1 MPITPARL
9 QDHIAMP
16 LSTLPVISL
25 ESPGLPGE
33 IGASLRQYG
42 FAMVSDFAID
52 PALIARAWSLTA
64 ELFALPEPQKLAW
77 HDPANAGARGYTP
90 FGREIAVAAPAPDL
104 KEFWHIGRDL
114 PPGHPLISRS
124 MPANLWPDRPQPFA
138 AAFRDTFIAL
148 YAAFEVTGARILAA
162 IASHL
167 GLPAD
172 HFAPQIAEGN
182 SVLRLLHY
190 PPQAGAPADALR
202 AAPHGDINLITL
214 LLGAEESGLE
224 LLGRNGEWIAVN
236 PPAGT
241 LVVNIGDM
249 LARLTGDALPSTIHR
264 VRNPAGPRAHLPRYS
279 MPFFLHLRG
288 DVRLE
293 PLPGFRP
300 PADGPADGDVVTADT
315 FLQQRLAQIGL
326 KG

>member
-1 MPITPARL
+1 
-9 QDHIAMP
+9 MP
-16 LSTLPVISL
+16 LSTLPATLLATLPVISL
-25 ESPGLPGE
+25 ESPALPGE

-42 FAMVSDFAID
+42 FAMVSDFGID
-52 PALIARAWSLTA
+52 ASLIARAWSLTA

-77 HDPANAGARGYTP
+77 HDPGNAGARGYTP

-114 PPGHPLISRS
+114 PAGHPLISPS
-124 MPANLWPDRPQPFA
+124 MPANIWPDRPEPFA
-138 AAFRDTFIAL
+138 RTFRETFTAL
-148 YAAFEVTGARILAA
+148 YTAFEAAGARILSA
-162 IASHL
+162 IATHL
-167 GLPAD
+167 GLPPA
-172 HFAPQIAEGN
+172 HFVPQIADGN

-190 PPQAGAPADALR
+190 PPQADAPADALR

-224 LLGRNGEWIAVN
+224 LLGRNGDWIAVT
-236 PPAGT
+236 PPPGA

-249 LARLTGDALPSTIHR
+249 LARVTGDALPSTIHR

-288 DVRLE
+288 DVPLE
-293 PLPGFRP
+293 PLPGCGQP
-300 PADGPADGDVVTADT
+300 PASGIVTADA

>member
-1 MPITPARL
+1 
-9 QDHIAMP
+9 MP

-25 ESPGLPGE
+25 ESPALPGE

-42 FAMVSDFAID
+42 FAMVSDFGID
-52 PALIARAWSLTA
+52 PGLVARAWSLTV
-64 ELFALPEPQKLAW
+64 ELFALPQPQKLAW

-90 FGREIAVAAPAPDL
+90 FGREIAVAASAPDL

-114 PPGHPLISRS
+114 PAGHPLISPS
-124 MPANLWPDRPQPFA
+124 MPANIWPDRPEPFA
-138 AAFRDTFIAL
+138 GAFRETFTAL
-148 YAAFEVTGARILAA
+148 YAAFEAAAARVLSA
-162 IASHL
+162 IAGHL
-167 GLPAD
+167 GLPPA
-172 HFAPQIAEGN
+172 HFDPQIAGGN

-190 PPQAGAPADALR
+190 PPQAHAPADALR

-224 LLGRNGEWIAVN
+224 LLGRDGGWIPVT
-236 PPAGT
+236 PPPGA
-241 LVVNIGDM
+241 LVVNVGDM

-288 DVRLE
+288 DVPLE
-293 PLPGFRP
+293 PLPGCAP
-300 PADGPADGDVVTADT
+300 SAATASDTGIVTADA